1 MKLIIDDANIE
12 NIRKIYDYYPVSGV
26 TTNPSILAKAG
37 GNPLEHLIKI
47 RQVIG
52 EDELHVQVL
61 EDRAEEIIREAEF
74 LNEKLGANTYVKVPV
89 NPEGLKAIKYLS
101 KEGFKITATA
111 IYSINQAYLAAEAG
125 ANYLAP
131 YINRIDNL
139 GYDGINIAKS
149 IQKILNENK
158 YETQILAASFKNSNQ
173 LIRLAEIGIGA
184 STCSSD
190 VIFKLIDDKNI
201 DGAINDFKE
210 DFSKLDPS
218 KKTWL
223 DFN

>member
-12 NIRKIYDYYPVSGV
+12 NIRKIYEYYPVSGV

-37 GNPLEHLIKI
+37 GNPVEHLQKI

-52 EDELHVQVL
+52 EDGLHVQVL
-61 EDRAEEIIREAEF
+61 EDKAEEIIREAEF
-74 LNEKLGANTYVKVPV
+74 LNEKLGVNTYVKIPV
-89 NPEGLKAIKYLS
+89 NLEGLKAIKYLS

-139 GYDGINIAKS
+139 GYDGINIAKN

-158 YETQILAASFKNSNQ
+158 YETKILAASFKNSNQ
-173 LIRLAEIGIGA
+173 LIRLAEVGIGA

-201 DGAINDFKE
+201 ESTINIFKN
-210 DFSKLDPS
+210 DFSKLDSS

-223 DFN
+223 DYI

>member
-12 NIRKIYDYYPVSGV
+12 NIRKIYEYYPVSGV
-26 TTNPSILAKAG
+26 TTNPSILAKVG
-37 GNPLEHLIKI
+37 GNPLEYLKKI

-201 DGAINDFKE
+201 DSAISAFKN
-210 DFSKLDPS
+210 DFSKLDSS

-223 DFN
+223 DYI

>member
-12 NIRKIYDYYPVSGV
+12 NIRKIYEYYPVSGV

-37 GNPLEHLIKI
+37 GNPLEHLKNI

-61 EDRAEEIIREAEF
+61 EDRAEEIIKEAEF

-210 DFSKLDPS
+210 DFSKLDSS

>member
-1 MKLIIDDANIE
+1 MQ
-12 NIRKIYDYYPVSGV
+12 
-26 TTNPSILAKAG
+26 
-37 GNPLEHLIKI
+37 KI

-61 EDRAEEIIREAEF
+61 EDKAEEIIREAEF
-74 LNEKLGANTYVKVPV
+74 LNEKLGVNTYVKIPV
-89 NPEGLKAIKYLS
+89 NLEGLKAIKYLS

-111 IYSINQAYLAAEAG
+111 IYSINQAYLASEAG
-125 ANYLAP
+125 TNYLAP

-139 GYDGINIAKS
+139 GYDCVNIAKN
-149 IQKILNENK
+149 IQKILIENK
-158 YETQILAASFKNSNQ
+158 YETEILAASFKNSNQ
-173 LIRLAEIGIGA
+173 LIRLAEVGIGA

-201 DGAINDFKE
+201 ESAINIFKNDF
-210 DFSKLDPS
+210 FKLDSS

-223 DFN
+223 DYI

>member
-1 MKLIIDDANIE
+1 M
-12 NIRKIYDYYPVSGV
+12 
-26 TTNPSILAKAG
+26 
-37 GNPLEHLIKI
+37 
-47 RQVIG
+47 
-52 EDELHVQVL
+52 L
-61 EDRAEEIIREAEF
+61 EDKAEEIIREAEF
-74 LNEKLGANTYVKVPV
+74 LNEKLGVNTYVKIPV

-139 GYDGINIAKS
+139 GYDGINIAKN

-158 YETQILAASFKNSNQ
+158 YETKILAASFKNSNQ

-190 VIFKLIDDKNI
+190 VIFKFIDDKNI
-201 DGAINDFKE
+201 DSAISTFKN
-210 DFSKLDPS
+210 DFSKLDSS

-223 DFN
+223 DYI

>member
-12 NIRKIYDYYPVSGV
+12 NIRKIYEYYPVSGV

-37 GNPLEHLIKI
+37 GNPLEHLLKI

-61 EDRAEEIIREAEF
+61 EDSAERIIKEAQF
-74 LNEKLGANTYVKVPV
+74 LTEKLGVNTYVKIPV
-89 NPEGLKAIKYLS
+89 NTEGLKAIKYLS
-101 KEGFKITATA
+101 KEKFKITATA
-111 IYSINQAYLAAEAG
+111 IYSINQAYLAAEAD

-139 GYDGINIAKS
+139 GYDGVNIAKN

-158 YETQILAASFKNSNQ
+158 YETEILAASFKNSNQ

-201 DGAINDFKE
+201 DSAISAFKNDFSE
-210 DFSKLDPS
+210 LDSS

-223 DFN
+223 DYI

>member
-12 NIRKIYDYYPVSGV
+12 KIKKIYEYYPVSGV
-26 TTNPSILAKAG
+26 TTNPSILAKVG

-61 EDRAEEIIREAEF
+61 ENRAEDIIREAEF

-139 GYDGINIAKS
+139 GYDGVNIAKN
-149 IQKILNENK
+149 IQKILNENE
-158 YETQILAASFKNSNQ
+158 YGTGILAASCKNSNQ

-201 DGAINDFKE
+201 DSAISAFKN
-210 DFSKLDPS
+210 DFSKLDSS

-223 DFN
+223 DYI

>member
-1 MKLIIDDANIE
+1 MQ
-12 NIRKIYDYYPVSGV
+12 
-26 TTNPSILAKAG
+26 
-37 GNPLEHLIKI
+37 KI

-61 EDRAEEIIREAEF
+61 EDMAEDIIKEAEF
-74 LNEKLGANTYVKVPV
+74 LNDKLGANTYVKIPV

-101 KEGFKITATA
+101 KEKFKITSTA

-139 GYDGINIAKS
+139 GYDGINIAKN

-158 YETQILAASFKNSNQ
+158 YETEILAASFKNSNQ
-173 LIRLAEIGIGA
+173 LIRLAEVGIGA

-201 DGAINDFKE
+201 ESAINIFKN
-210 DFSKLDPS
+210 DFSKLDSS

-223 DFN
+223 DYI

>member
-12 NIRKIYDYYPVSGV
+12 NIKKIYEYYPGSGV

-37 GNPLEHLIKI
+37 GNPLEHLLKI

-61 EDRAEEIIREAEF
+61 EDSAERIIKEAQF
-74 LNEKLGANTYVKVPV
+74 LTEKLGVNTYVKIPV

-101 KEGFKITATA
+101 KEKFKITATA

-139 GYDGINIAKS
+139 GYDGINIAKN

-158 YETQILAASFKNSNQ
+158 YETEILAASFKNSNQ

-201 DGAINDFKE
+201 DSAISAFKNDFSE
-210 DFSKLDPS
+210 LDSS

-223 DFN
+223 DYI